1 MLVRHSLAGS
11 ACKQPSVR
19 ALTPGRSYVVPS
31 RARMSMRQ
39 AMTTQSIAPQ
49 RLSLASPCL
58 RPGKQQRRHAVQT
71 RAFFDKIFKQ
81 DPSDKTR
88 KQYQERV
95 DAINALEPI
104 MQSLSDDQLRAKTQ
118 EFKQRVARGETLESL
133 LPEAFAVS
141 TGWWCIA
148 AAVDCCQYMHP
159 CL

>member
-1 MLVRHSLAGS
+1 MLVQHSLAGT

-19 ALTPGRSYVVPS
+19 ALTPARSYVVSS
-31 RARMSMRQ
+31 RACMSMRQ
-39 AMTTQSIAPQ
+39 AMTTQSIIGPQ

-58 RPGKQQRRHAVQT
+58 RPGKQQRRPAVQT

-95 DAINALEPI
+95 DAINALEPL

-141 TGWWCIA
+141 AGW
-148 AAVDCCQYMHP
+148 
-159 CL
+159 